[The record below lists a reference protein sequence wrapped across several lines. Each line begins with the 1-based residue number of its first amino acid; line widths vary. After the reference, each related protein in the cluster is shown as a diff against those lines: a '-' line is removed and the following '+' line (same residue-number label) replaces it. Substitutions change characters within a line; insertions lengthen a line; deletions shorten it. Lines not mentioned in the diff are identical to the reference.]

1 MNLNPVTVTPTVIMY
16 DYGNTDA
23 RVPIILSNVTT
34 QTIKIPPRV
43 TIAEIQ
49 PVRNETSKDERNENE
64 PLQGINT
71 LNIGADNLSKDQY
84 DEFRKIPEI
93 KMCLPGMQMI

>member
-1 MNLNPVTVTPTVIMY
+1 MY

-49 PVRNETSKDERNENE
+49 PVSNETSKDEGMRMNHYRVLIHYTSAQTICLKSSTMNSEN
-64 PLQGINT
+64 
-71 LNIGADNLSKDQY
+71 
-84 DEFRKIPEI
+84 F
-93 KMCLPGMQMI
+93 